1 MKKSDKTK
9 EIDLSLTMQQKF
21 NFDSKKIEDELEN
34 EKKLYRRKNEIIKLK
49 KELLILEKSK
59 NKYKV
64 VVLLLIILLFF
75 MSTLSFIYIYKY
87 ETFEPKTI
95 TKKVVKTL
103 GDENIVFVG
112 DSITYQYNL
121 EKYYKD
127 KIHVVNSG
135 IDGNTINNVLDNL
148 YERIYRY
155 NPTKVFLL
163 IGTNDVPYKDEKV
176 IEDGIKKIVNSIRKN
191 RSNCEIYLESI
202 YPVNDTD
209 NEKISHPMVNGR
221 KNEKIMNINKELKA
235 FADKTKNVTYIN
247 MYDKLLDE
255 NGNMKLEYTKE
266 GLHLSDE
273 GYKVVTGVLSKYLK
287 VK

>member
-1 MKKSDKTK
+1 MKKSDKNK

-49 KELLILEKSK
+49 KELLMLEKSK
-59 NKYKV
+59 NKYKFII
-64 VVLLLIILLFF
+64 LLLIIFSFF
-75 MSTLSFIYIYKY
+75 TATLSFIYIYKY

-135 IDGNTINNVLDNL
+135 IDGNTINDVLDNL

-176 IEDGIKKIVNSIRKN
+176 IEDGIKEIVNNIRKN

-255 NGNMKLEYTKE
+255 NDNMKLEYTRE

>member
-49 KELLILEKSK
+49 KELLMLEKSK
-59 NKYKV
+59 NKYKFV
-64 VVLLLIILLFF
+64 ILLLIIFSFF
-75 MSTLSFIYIYKY
+75 TATLSFIYIYKY

-135 IDGNTINNVLDNL
+135 IDGNTINDVLDNL

-176 IEDGIKKIVNSIRKN
+176 IEDGIKEIVNNIRKN

-255 NGNMKLEYTKE
+255 NGNMKLEYTRE

>member
-49 KELLILEKSK
+49 KELLMLEKSK
-59 NKYKV
+59 NKYKFV
-64 VVLLLIILLFF
+64 ILLLIIFSFF
-75 MSTLSFIYIYKY
+75 TATLSFIYIYKY

-135 IDGNTINNVLDNL
+135 IDGNTINDVLDNL

-255 NGNMKLEYTKE
+255 NGNMKLEYTRE

>member
-34 EKKLYRRKNEIIKLK
+34 EKKLYKRKNEIIKLK
-49 KELLILEKSK
+49 KELLMLEKSK
-59 NKYKV
+59 NKYKFV
-64 VVLLLIILLFF
+64 ILLLIIFSFF
-75 MSTLSFIYIYKY
+75 TATLSFIYIYKY

-135 IDGNTINNVLDNL
+135 IDGNTVNDILDNS

-255 NGNMKLEYTKE
+255 NGNMKLEYTRE

-273 GYKVVTGVLSKYLK
+273 GYKVVTSVLSKYLK

>member
-1 MKKSDKTK
+1 MEKSVKNK
-9 EIDLSLTMQQKF
+9 ETDLSLTMQQKF

-34 EKKLYRRKNEIIKLK
+34 GKKLYRRKNEIIKLK

-127 KIHVVNSG
+127 EIHVVNSG
-135 IDGNTINNVLDNL
+135 IDGNTVNDILDNS

-163 IGTNDVPYKDEKV
+163 IGTNDVPYRDEYV
-176 IEDGIKKIVNSIRKN
+176 IEECIKKLVTNIKKN
-191 RSNCEIYLESI
+191 RPNCDIYLESI

-209 NEKISHPMVNGR
+209 NEKISHSMVHGR
-221 KNEKIMNINKELKA
+221 KNEKIISINKTLKK
-235 FADKTKNVTYIN
+235 FADKTENVTYIN
-247 MYDKLLDE
+247 MYDKLIDE
-255 NGNMKLEYTKE
+255 DGNMKLEYTRE

-273 GYKVVTGVLSKYLK
+273 GYKVVTKELSKYINNQ
-287 VK
+287 

>member
-176 IEDGIKKIVNSIRKN
+176 IEDGIKKIVNNIRKN
-191 RSNCEIYLESI
+191 RSNCEIYLEYI
-202 YPVNDTD
+202 YHVNDTD

>member
-1 MKKSDKTK
+1 MEKSVKNK
-9 EIDLSLTMQQKF
+9 ETDLSLTMQQKF

-34 EKKLYRRKNEIIKLK
+34 GKKLYRRKNEIIKLK

-127 KIHVVNSG
+127 EIHVVNSG
-135 IDGNTINNVLDNL
+135 IDE
-148 YERIYRY
+148 Y
-155 NPTKVFLL
+155 
-163 IGTNDVPYKDEKV
+163 V
-176 IEDGIKKIVNSIRKN
+176 IEECIKKLVTNIKKN
-191 RSNCEIYLESI
+191 RPNCDIYLESI

-209 NEKISHPMVNGR
+209 NEKISHSMVHGR
-221 KNEKIMNINKELKA
+221 KNEKIISINKTLKK
-235 FADKTKNVTYIN
+235 FADKTENVTYIN
-247 MYDKLLDE
+247 MYDKLIDE
-255 NGNMKLEYTKE
+255 DGNMKLEYTRE

-273 GYKVVTGVLSKYLK
+273 GYKVVTKELSKYINNQ
-287 VK
+287 